1 MKDKSFLY
9 TFMARKMCHA
19 KEYMLGNEKG
29 ACMRMDELQ
38 VIRWFV
44 ALLKRERS
52 MLKMDPKQ
60 KKQIF
65 TDSRKKKER
74 K

>member
-1 MKDKSFLY
+1 
-9 TFMARKMCHA
+9 
-19 KEYMLGNEKG
+19 MLGNEKG